1 MAKDKQTKHKERGF
15 WASFWII
22 LFALQSLLFFYLIYD
37 MLYQVETIDKPILLG
52 SLVAVTL
59 ADLVALGA
67 IWFWQ
72 RWGWYIFAISTVISI
87 VVGLIATATQLIV
100 FHEVMPLVILGW
112 VYKDKWDYFN
122 K

>member
-1 MAKDKQTKHKERGF
+1 MAKKKHKQHKDRGF

-22 LFALQSLLFFYLIYD
+22 LFGLQSILYVFLIYD
-37 MLYQVETIDKPILLG
+37 WLYRADNIDKPLILG
-52 SLVAVTL
+52 SLVLVTL
-59 ADLVALGA
+59 ADLVALAA

-72 RWGWYIFAISTVISI
+72 RWGWYVLVASTIAAI

-100 FHEVMPLVILGW
+100 FHDILPLVILGW
-112 VYKDKWDYFN
+112 VYREKWDYFN

>member
-1 MAKDKQTKHKERGF
+1 MAKDKKTKHKERGF

-37 MLYQVETIDKPILLG
+37 MSSQVDNIDRPILIG

-72 RWGWYIFAISTVISI
+72 RWGWYVFAISTVVSI